1 MQKTLK
7 LMSNRRSEYYPVI
20 SYTFALVIIWL
31 ASWLASVVQ
40 MFMFADSTVHSIVSA
55 EGVRWALLSMH
66 GSLNGVPWGSALLL
80 LFAAGLLTGSGII
93 HSLSRLMTGKK
104 ISGNEV
110 RSLLFSALVLFLY
123 IAIVFMFTVT
133 PWRAMLGVTGEVAL
147 SPLAQGWMLVLFVG
161 VLVVSLVFGFMY
173 GNYRTLADVVGSAG
187 VYMTIFLP
195 ALMAMLPAA
204 GIVPCLEYSGFAAMI
219 GLDEEC
225 ADIAVELLCVFPFLY
240 VAILWAMQKRER

>member
-7 LMSNRRSEYYPVI
+7 LMSNRRSAYYPVI

-40 MFMFADSTVHSIVSA
+40 MFTFANSTVHSIVSA

-187 VYMTIFLP
+187 GYMTIFLP

-204 GIVPCLEYSGFAAMI
+204 GIVPCLVYSGFATLI
-219 GLDEEC
+219 GLDEGY
-225 ADIAVELLCVFPFLY
+225 ADALGMLLCMLPFLY
-240 VAILWAMQKRER
+240 VAVIRMFEKR